1 LFAIYNGLDP
11 PGSSKNEHEEGNW
24 VFRCLAAIQGP
35 TMENCLSV
43 KEWNDEAKT
52 TRMINIDLYRKIFSM
67 EEKELQGWFKH
78 QLTIKNDEMAGET
91 NRWLHVYSA
100 TGPSTSSPTE
110 ERAAVP
116 EPSTNAPQQSAPCAA
131 PSSSAS
137 ATTPGLVELYLSKRH
152 TGIVKMWCADKG
164 FGFVVPDREDMQGQD
179 LFVHCTKIANGDFL
193 VPNRRVDFAMGWN
206 ERRQKWQAVD
216 VWMLP

>member
-1 LFAIYNGLDP
+1 MD
-11 PGSSKNEHEEGNW
+11 
-24 VFRCLAAIQGP
+24 
-35 TMENCLSV
+35 
-43 KEWNDEAKT
+43 
-52 TRMINIDLYRKIFSM
+52 
-67 EEKELQGWFKH
+67 EKELKVWFKH

-116 EPSTNAPQQSAPCAA
+116 EPSTNAPQQSAPRAA
-131 PSSSAS
+131 RSSSAS
-137 ATTPGLVELYLSKRH
+137 ATTPGFSKRH
-152 TGIVKMWCADKG
+152 TGIVKKYRADKG

-193 VPNRRVDFAMGWN
+193 VPNTRVTFAMGWN
-206 ERRQKWQAVD
+206 ERSQKWQAVD